1 MGNRVCRSQ
10 ADQSAKSIKILHANG
25 SIKHLTVPIKAGEVV
40 KQYPGYWVCH
50 SEAFYIGKPI
60 VAIPSDESLKLGHT
74 YFILPRKSFQCAL
87 TASTVASFIS
97 KMAVE
102 NHANHMQP
110 GASRKNN
117 IYVKMEAK
125 PFKIVQ
131 KKGNSL
137 QVQIST
143 SFLNGLSNINDTSG
157 GCHGYKS
164 SKKRLCDSYQLM
176 EDYAKLVRPA
186 SRAWKP
192 KLSTITEA
200 ERAYG
205 KPFLLK
211 LLSVG

>member
-10 ADQSAKSIKILHANG
+10 AADQNAKAIKILHANG
-25 SIKHLTVPIKAGEVV
+25 SIKNLSGPIKAGEVM
-40 KQYPGYWVCH
+40 KQYPGYLVCH

-97 KMAVE
+97 KVAVE
-102 NHANHMQP
+102 NHA
-110 GASRKNN
+110 GASRKDN

-137 QVQIST
+137 QVKIST
-143 SFLNGLSNINDTSG
+143 SFLNGLSDINDPSPG
-157 GCHGYKS
+157 YLHGYKS
-164 SKKRLCDSYQLM
+164 SKKKLCDSYQLM

-186 SRAWKP
+186 NRAWKP

-211 LLSVG
+211 MLSVG